1 MVQANPKIFLL
12 SIYESSFEKG
22 NTYKLL
28 SANFSLVSF
37 VFLLEWHAHA
47 PNSRSGHLRLAV
59 RKKQTST
66 QTRTSEAQTR
76 CLRKIEKTEEKTRQ
90 KENIR

>member
-47 PNSRSGHLRLAV
+47 PNS
-59 RKKQTST
+59 TSA
-66 QTRTSEAQTR
+66 QPRTSEAQTR
-76 CLRKIEKTEEKTRQ
+76 CLRKMEKTEEKTRQ